1 MKFHFLLAS
10 LSLLFFNSNH
20 TYAEIYLQNY
30 ETPQIVKYG
39 VNTVVLIE
47 PKKDA
52 CSQKMCAV
60 VTPKW
65 NSSEPK
71 KLQLRSHIAQL
82 HVNIRSASI
91 LIDGQEIILNTENST
106 TRSENLDGSNKLSM
120 QNHYANYDIIDRILS
135 AQEAIIKIR
144 TTNGETE
151 TLIKSQGQM
160 SQQGE
165 VLEVLEVL
173 EVFKSKVNSEKL
185 KLGIE

>member
-1 MKFHFLLAS
+1 MKFHFLLTS
-10 LSLLFFNSNH
+10 LSLSFFNSNH

-30 ETPQIVKYG
+30 EIPQIVKYG
-39 VNTVVLIE
+39 VNTIVFIE

-65 NSSEPK
+65 NSGEPK

-144 TTNGETE
+144 TTNGEAE
-151 TLIKSQGQM
+151 ALIKSQGQI
-160 SQQGE
+160 SQQG
-165 VLEVLEVL
+165 EVL